1 MAVIVRELI
10 IKAVIDNRN
19 DELLPAAVKNEIVQ
33 EAVEQVMNIVQT
45 NEDDIR

>member
-19 DELLPAAVKNEIVQ
+19 DELIPPVMKNEIVQ

>member
-19 DELLPAAVKNEIVQ
+19 DEMLPPVIKNEIVQ
-33 EAVEQVMNIVQT
+33 EAVEQVMNIVPT

>member
-1 MAVIVRELI
+1 MAVVVRELI

-19 DELLPAAVKNEIVQ
+19 DEMLPPVIKNEIVQ

>member
-1 MAVIVRELI
+1 MAVMVRELI

-19 DELLPAAVKNEIVQ
+19 DEMLPPVIKNEIVQ

>member
-19 DELLPAAVKNEIVQ
+19 DEMLPPVIKNEIVQ